1 MFGIEF
7 RASTLLFFLKKKG
20 VFRIKLQFFLGSIFI
35 DRGPLNETRP
45 SSSVDAEPP
54 RPKVPS
60 GDPEQWAPEDSD
72 DAASAASTT
81 WDISGLLLGLLYGPW
96 STRRRRT
103 SRRAGSLY
111 RHIQTAPTCNLEQL
125 VSSDT
130 APLLPWPRSR
140 LTRHTYRLSNIAHR
154 RPRLSINHG
163 CTDGTGPRPSFEPK

>member
-1 MFGIEF
+1 MDELDQLIA
-7 RASTLLFFLKKKG
+7 RAAVCIQRTVRRHLRARANLSRRFQASDA
-20 VFRIKLQFFLGSIFI
+20 V
-35 DRGPLNETRP
+35 P
-45 SSSVDAEPP
+45 SFPDPAVELPDTAPS
-54 RPKVPS
+54 KVPS

-81 WDISGLLLGLLYGPW
+81 RDITSLLLGLLFGPW

-103 SRRAGSLY
+103 SRRTGSLY
-111 RHIQTAPTCNLEQL
+111 RHIQTAPTCSLEHL

-140 LTRHTYRLSNIAHR
+140 RTRHTYRLSNISHR